1 MVLASMQSLL
11 RQCRQNIFVLSEP
24 FKKHMPMM
32 TLADMF
38 SLPVFNDGNREE
50 RIFLRV
56 QLYSCTLM
64 TARCLAATGVLEE
77 QYHSRRKVLCTNVS
91 NKL

>member
-56 QLYSCTLM
+56 QLYLNDSQMPGCNGRFGG
-64 TARCLAATGVLEE
+64 AVPQSEE
-77 QYHSRRKVLCTNVS
+77 GSVHECVKQVVI
-91 NKL
+91 